1 MRKRYVV
8 AYDISQA
15 RRRRKVERLLCE
27 FGYRMQYSVF
37 EIVAT
42 PAQKAGLQQKLK
54 RAIDPATDALNFYLL
69 SEWAVKNSVLQG
81 SAVLNGQQGVL
92 CIG

>member
-15 RRRRKVERLLCE
+15 KRRRKVERFLCE

-37 EIVAT
+37 EIIAT
-42 PAQKAGLQQKLK
+42 PSQKASLQQKLT
-54 RAIDPATDALNFYLL
+54 RAIDPTTDALNFYLL

-81 SAVLNGQQGVL
+81 SAMLSNGQGGL